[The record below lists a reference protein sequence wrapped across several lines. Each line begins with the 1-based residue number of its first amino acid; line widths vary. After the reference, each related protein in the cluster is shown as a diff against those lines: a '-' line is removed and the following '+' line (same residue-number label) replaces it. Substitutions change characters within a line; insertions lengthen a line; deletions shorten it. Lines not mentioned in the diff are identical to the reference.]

1 MSIIKVLPEELV
13 NKIAAGEVVEKPAS
27 VVKELL
33 DNAYDA
39 RPSHI
44 TVEVED
50 GGKTKIVVSDNGTGM
65 DKEDA
70 LLAFKSHATSKLA
83 SEEDLFNINKFGFRG
98 EALASIS
105 AVSKATLKT
114 RRNNENMG
122 TLIKVEGGNL
132 TENSETGTAIG
143 TTIIIEDL
151 FFNTPARKE
160 FLKQTQSEY
169 RSILDVIDAHAIANP
184 QVGLTFINEGKVV
197 YTFPKDDEI
206 EDRIR
211 GVVGKDVFQN
221 LMSVFYEHPHME
233 IFGYIGKPEIAT
245 ERPKNQ
251 FIFVNK
257 RKINDKAIYAV
268 IKNTYS
274 TLLPKTLQP
283 QYVLMIQVQPNIVDV
298 NVHPRKEE
306 VKFSNPSLIAEGVK
320 EAVKKAIER
329 NNLTPGSANPVQDNQ
344 PKDPFAASPFGT
356 PPRNMPMPGQR
367 PLSPFS
373 SPKSPFSGGGVGAPR
388 PNPFA
393 MRKPGDPISPFGR
406 PNPLASP
413 FPPPPA
419 PFPANP
425 GPVPA
430 STKQPF
436 GLFSDKSWD
445 DIDDDLTEDD
455 LADQKQKPQL
465 KTAKRNFYVVK
476 NLYIVKETE
485 NGLMIYDQHAV
496 HERINYEKLLA
507 IYEKGKNDG
516 NTQKLLDPLIIE
528 LSAKD
533 HSLLLE
539 NLSELEK
546 TGFEIENFGNNTF
559 KVNEVPNIFKDL
571 DIKKLINEFVQDFEE
586 DNKIKDVDSASHK
599 ALTYLACRSS
609 YKANDN
615 ISDEEIEI
623 LLDKLETSDIK
634 YTCPHGRPVKVELTL
649 AELDKMFK
657 RTGF

>member
-1 MSIIKVLPEELV
+1 
-13 NKIAAGEVVEKPAS
+13 
-27 VVKELL
+27 
-33 DNAYDA
+33 
-39 RPSHI
+39 
-44 TVEVED
+44 
-50 GGKTKIVVSDNGTGM
+50 
-65 DKEDA
+65 
-70 LLAFKSHATSKLA
+70 
-83 SEEDLFNINKFGFRG
+83 
-98 EALASIS
+98 
-105 AVSKATLKT
+105 
-114 RRNNENMG
+114 
-122 TLIKVEGGNL
+122 
-132 TENSETGTAIG
+132 
-143 TTIIIEDL
+143 
-151 FFNTPARKE
+151 
-160 FLKQTQSEY
+160 
-169 RSILDVIDAHAIANP
+169 
-184 QVGLTFINEGKVV
+184 
-197 YTFPKDDEI
+197 
-206 EDRIR
+206 
-211 GVVGKDVFQN
+211 
-221 LMSVFYEHPHME
+221 
-233 IFGYIGKPEIAT
+233 
-245 ERPKNQ
+245 
-251 FIFVNK
+251 
-257 RKINDKAIYAV
+257 
-268 IKNTYS
+268 
-274 TLLPKTLQP
+274 
-283 QYVLMIQVQPNIVDV
+283 
-298 NVHPRKEE
+298 
-306 VKFSNPSLIAEGVK
+306 
-320 EAVKKAIER
+320 
-329 NNLTPGSANPVQDNQ
+329 
-344 PKDPFAASPFGT
+344 
-356 PPRNMPMPGQR
+356 
-367 PLSPFS
+367 
-373 SPKSPFSGGGVGAPR
+373 
-388 PNPFA
+388 